1 MTRTQETPMN
11 RMTLPTAGLALAL
24 ASGCVVYADDQNHG
38 GPVVVGNS
46 APYVTGA
53 DAYVYYDPYYFDDI
67 WTFEAWVDD
76 PDGVYDVIAVWAD
89 VYDGPVL
96 VESFELYPTNDP
108 YYWWSDWL
116 GSTTRL
122 DPFWGGYSVD
132 IVAYDSYEAFG
143 YETIRADTY

>member
-1 MTRTQETPMN
+1 MSRL
-11 RMTLPTAGLALAL
+11 TLPTAVMMTALAT
-24 ASGCVVYADDQNHG
+24 GCVVYADDVGPG
-38 GPVVVGNS
+38 GGGGTVIVTDGNAS
-46 APYVTGA
+46 PYITGA

-76 PDGVYDVIAVWAD
+76 PNGVYDVVAVWAD

-132 IVAYDSYEAFG
+132 IVAYDAYDAFG
-143 YETIRADTY
+143 FTTIWADTY